1 MKRVLKQ
8 LAHLGG
14 KRDEDASMGFVEK
27 PGAAGRKGSA
37 ATVVVAAM
45 ETVFENE
52 DKTRI
57 LLA

>member
-1 MKRVLKQ
+1 MKLVLKQ

-14 KRDEDASMGFVEK
+14 KRDVDASMGFVEK
-27 PGAAGRKGSA
+27 PAATGRKESA

-45 ETVFENE
+45 ETVWENE

-57 LLA
+57 LFA